1 MKRKRLLSL
10 LVLLAAVV
18 TGAWAEGKVRISVSN
33 VYGNETDKLGSGCL
47 VYFLTTDMAS
57 TDSWAKQPSF
67 EAFKNALEGKYSKGL
82 TTNGAL
88 GNTVVNNSDLGLT
101 DEASVTCYLLILNSS
116 EITEG
121 VSYYITQTTNITT
134 SAVSMVSASFGT
146 QATNSQNPANWHEV
160 PAAPA
165 GYTVSMPQDTPDA
178 EKWTARAG
186 TDGTYQQLPLEG
198 VAAGTA
204 VSVKYNG
211 TKKVKSVKAKKKAA
225 AVGNAY
231 LKWDD
236 GQKELVATE
245 IPAEVTMAENAD
257 ADVHWAAGTYVV
269 EGNVTIKGG
278 IILNGNV
285 ELIIKDGATL
295 TANQIT
301 GGSSKYNLSIYGQA
315 NQTGQLV
322 VNCSNGGAI
331 VNITTLEVHSCQ
343 VKATSS
349 FNYWGGFNYISTFN
363 VYGGSV
369 DGEGTGTNG
378 YGIWLNSNG
387 SMNIYGGDVKAVGKG
402 TNNAS
407 YGIMGAYPTVTVYGG
422 KLWAENADKA
432 ALHPTVTLTKGAGFS
447 GKIEYSSDNS
457 TWSETVDA
465 NAKYVR
471 AGY

>member
-211 TKKVKSVKAKKKAA
+211 TKKVKSVKAVKKAEPLIVNPV
-225 AVGNAY
+225 VGQVIG
-231 LKWDD
+231 DD
-236 GQKELVATE
+236 GK
-245 IPAEVTMAENAD
+245 NYAD
-257 ADVHWAAGTYVV
+257 AAAATSAGATAVAVIAYVGSDTKDATFKNGLAIALADEGEMKWSPAKSTCEGKTAITGAKWCLPSEGQWTQMFAANGGNGGSYTGLNTTITNAGGTTLR
-269 EGNVTIKGG
+269 EGGYYWSSSEEG
-278 IILNGNV
+278 ASRAWFV
-285 ELIIKDGATL
+285 ELHSDGSAEWWF
-295 TANQIT
+295 
-301 GGSSKYNLSIYGQA
+301 GSK
-315 NQTGQLV
+315 
-322 VNCSNGGAI
+322 
-331 VNITTLEVHSCQ
+331 
-343 VKATSS
+343 
-349 FNYWGGFNYISTFN
+349 
-363 VYGGSV
+363 
-369 DGEGTGTNG
+369 
-378 YGIWLNSNG
+378 
-387 SMNIYGGDVKAVGKG
+387 
-402 TNNAS
+402 
-407 YGIMGAYPTVTVYGG
+407 
-422 KLWAENADKA
+422 
-432 ALHPTVTLTKGAGFS
+432 
-447 GKIEYSSDNS
+447 DNS
-457 TWSETVDA
+457 DVQA
-465 NAKYVR
+465 R
-471 AGY
+471 ACLAF